1 MGVIQNNINA
11 AMGAVSGAL
20 VAGTHIANQNKQNE
34 LAKANLEISKADAE
48 REKANLETKLA
59 ANDEDVL
66 FRSLTDADLTLDEM
80 KQINSSKD
88 NGAGEYLSIKK
99 DNAYQD
105 VLEKGN
111 DYNDRMARYRSGEQK
126 SKPGSQRLEKAKEAF
141 DSLRDEINARDNLK
155 FDIELSKKKIDAINL
170 GLGGKR

>member
-48 REKANLETKLA
+48 RDKANLEAKLGSV
-59 ANDEDVL
+59 DEDLL
-66 FRSLTDADLTLDEM
+66 FRGLADTDLTAEETEKLSSSNDKAGDYLALKTENA
-80 KQINSSKD
+80 KQDALSSAQEFT
-88 NGAGEYLSIKK
+88 GR
-99 DNAYQD
+99 
-105 VLEKGN
+105 LEK
-111 DYNDRMARYRSGEQK
+111 YKSGEQK
-126 SKPGSQRLEKAKEAF
+126 SKPSSRRLEKAKEAF
-141 DSLRDEINARDNLK
+141 DSLRDETNARNNLK
-155 FDIELSKKKIDAINL
+155 FDIELTKKKIDAINL